1 MKKILLALLLIAL
14 FAPPPNAKAAEIR
27 ISKQYGISH
36 FLLNIV
42 EERKLIEK
50 YAEAAGIKNLEI
62 KWLTLGS
69 GSSTNDAFLSG
80 NVDVIS
86 LGVGPFVRL
95 WDRTKGQV
103 KGIAAIDQAP
113 LKLNTSKAEIKK
125 LMDFSDK
132 DRIAVPAGKV
142 SMPALILQL
151 AVAKELGIKNYDK
164 LDYLTVSS
172 KHPDAAVAITSG
184 KSEITG
190 HVASEPF
197 STIEL
202 NTPSVHTIF
211 NSYDVLGGN
220 HIFNIVATSQSF
232 YDKNPELT
240 KVVLLAMDEAC
251 QWVTENTK
259 EAAEMYIAVT
269 KTKEPPELIHEIFKD
284 PQIVY
289 STTPVRIALFS
300 DFLYETGAVKNKAAS
315 WKDLFFDPIHDRPGS

>member
-14 FAPPPNAKAAEIR
+14 FAPAPDAKATEIR

-42 EERKLIEK
+42 EERQLIEK
-50 YAEAAGIKNLEI
+50 HAKAAGIKNVEV

-95 WDRTKGQV
+95 WDKTKGQV

-113 LKLNTSKAEIKK
+113 LKLNTSRASIKT
-125 LMDFSDK
+125 LADFSAD

-142 SMPALILQL
+142 SMPALILQM
-151 AVAKELGIKNYDK
+151 AVAKELGIKSYDK

-190 HVASEPF
+190 HMASEPF

-202 NTPSVHTIF
+202 NTPGVHTVF

-220 HIFNIVATSQSF
+220 HIFNIVATSKDF
-232 YDKNPELT
+232 YEKNPELV

-251 QWVTENTK
+251 QWITDNK
-259 EAAEMYIAVT
+259 REAAEMYVAVT
-269 KTKEPPELIHEIFKD
+269 KTKEPVELIHEILKD

-289 STTPVRIALFS
+289 STTPVRISMFS
-300 DFLYETGAVKNKAAS
+300 DFLYETGAVKTKAAS
-315 WKDLFFDPIHDRPGS
+315 WKDLFFEPIHDRPGS